1 MYDTPNYLDVVSFT
15 TTDRTNG
22 FQIDF
27 NELANGATRVIL
39 YSPDNQNILSGSGPI
54 ANMEM
59 VIHDNAYNSNVE
71 LILKILLLLMTL
83 VVLIG

>member
-15 TTDRTNG
+15 TTDRTSG

-39 YSPDNQNILSGSGPI
+39 YSHDNQI
-54 ANMEM
+54 
-59 VIHDNAYNSNVE
+59 Y
-71 LILKILLLLMTL
+71 
-83 VVLIG
+83 